1 MRHEKLGRELKL
13 MLFLLEDHNLTISEI
28 CSKFELSRRSFY
40 YYMDFFRD
48 AGFHVEVERKHYY
61 RIRLDSPW
69 FDKMNASVNDLSFR
83 ARLDL
88 SQQAGRNLLAVY
100 EAIRNKQQVVL
111 EGYGSVH
118 SNTVRDRRV
127 EPYMLMNQCQEVRC
141 YEPESGMSK
150 TFKLARVG
158 NVQVLDE
165 PWCHEDEHRQALTD
179 AFSFSGDAST
189 TVKLRMGR
197 LAASL
202 LREEHPAAAPFI
214 TPVGEDHWIASLPVC
229 SYVGVGRFVLG
240 LLDDIDILEGEEFR
254 RYLADKVSAMRKK
267 LKS

>member
-13 MLFLLEDHNLTISEI
+13 MLFLLGEHNLTVSEI
-28 CSKFELSRRSFY
+28 CSKFELSRRNFY
-40 YYMDFFRD
+40 YYMDFFRE

-69 FDKMNASVNDLSFR
+69 FDKMNASLNDLSFR

-100 EAIRNKQQVVL
+100 EAIRNKQQVVF

-127 EPYMLMNQCQEVRC
+127 EPFMLMNQCQEVRC
-141 YEPESGMSK
+141 YEPESGMNK
-150 TFKLARVG
+150 TFKLARIG
-158 NVQVLDE
+158 NVQVLGE
-165 PWCHEDEHRQALTD
+165 PWNHEDEHRQVQTD
-179 AFSFSGDAST
+179 AFSFSSDAT
-189 TVKLRMGR
+189 TIVKLRMGR

-202 LREEHPAAAPFI
+202 LREEHPAAEPLI
-214 TPVGEDHWIASLPVC
+214 TPDGDDHWIASLPVC

-240 LLDDIDILEGEEFR
+240 LLEDIEILENEEFR
-254 RYLADKVSAMRKK
+254 QYLTDKVSMMRKK